1 MFGNNAN
8 VTSDL
13 MLPIM
18 LDIANMFRDAKDHHR
33 AEQLNMAP
41 QAQLL
46 RRSFS
51 DDDEAEPRAEHLKT
65 VPEAAEATPRDLPTA
80 KSMKIAAKIPSIIKN
95 SNVRIGSNLKVV
107 VGNEEDVDDEDD
119 DDDDVEEDDGAE
131 VIKGNV
137 TVSKPEQLTVIYPT
151 SVSNQTTEDLDALR
165 PENSTELLSEDL
177 PVAEK
182 LRALNRFIDRN
193 GNLISMQRPMWNQE
207 ALKFNL
213 NRKNLNELLAQ
224 RRRAQLPN
232 RQILLEM
239 AKHKCDLFTNTLC
252 LESIDYPALV
262 SIKCLT

>member
-8 VTSDL
+8 ITSDL

-65 VPEAAEATPRDLPTA
+65 DVVEATPRDLPTA
-80 KSMKIAAKIPSIIKN
+80 KSMKIAATIPSIIKN
-95 SNVRIGSNLKVV
+95 SNVRVGSNLKVGI
-107 VGNEEDVDDEDD
+107 GNEENIDDEDNGDDDDDDVDDEDD
-119 DDDDVEEDDGAE
+119 DVEEEDGAE

-151 SVSNQTTEDLDALR
+151 SVSNQTKEDFDPPR
-165 PENSTELLSEDL
+165 PENSTEILSEDL

-182 LRALNRFIDRN
+182 LRALNRFVDRN
-193 GNLISMQRPMWNQE
+193 GTLHLI
-207 ALKFNL
+207 
-213 NRKNLNELLAQ
+213 
-224 RRRAQLPN
+224 
-232 RQILLEM
+232 I
-239 AKHKCDLFTNTLC
+239 
-252 LESIDYPALV
+252 
-262 SIKCLT
+262 